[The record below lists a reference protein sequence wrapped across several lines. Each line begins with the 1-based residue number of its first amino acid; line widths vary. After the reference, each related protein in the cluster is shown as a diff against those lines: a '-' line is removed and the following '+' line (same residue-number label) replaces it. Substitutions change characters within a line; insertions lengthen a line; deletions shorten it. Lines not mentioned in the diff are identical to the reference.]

1 MKKQK
6 VYLDYAATT
15 PVDPRV
21 LRAMM
26 PYFDK
31 YYGNSM
37 SLHSEGV
44 RTSEAVEKARMIIAK
59 ALNAGEEEIVF
70 TGSATESNN
79 LALKGLAEANPEKKK
94 IIISSIEHDCVRN
107 SAIWLRGKGYKL
119 VMLPVDKKGFIDFEE
134 LKKEA
139 DETTLLVSIIHG
151 SNEMGTIQDIKKIGE
166 LCRERGIYFHT
177 DASQSFGKV
186 KIDVQEMKI
195 DLLTASSHKIYGP
208 KGVAILYVHDG
219 VKINPILHGGG
230 HEGGLRSSTVNV
242 PAIVGMGKAVEI
254 CMNTLDSENL
264 RLSKLRDKLIKGILT
279 SIDDCWLNGD
289 DKRRLSNNINISFER
304 VEGESI
310 LMELSNQG
318 IMCSTG
324 SACSSNNLE
333 PSHVLLAMGLSSP
346 EAHGSL
352 RFSLGRW
359 TGETDINYVLKILP
373 IVLKKMRRMSP
384 FKPFDKTQGKK

>member
-6 VYLDYAATT
+6 IYLDYAATT
-15 PVDPRV
+15 PVDSRV
-21 LRAMM
+21 VEVML

-31 YYGNSM
+31 FYGNSM
-37 SLHSEGV
+37 SLHEFGFKS
-44 RTSEAVEKARMIIAK
+44 SEAVEKARKIIAK
-59 ALNAGEEEIVF
+59 ALNAESEEIVF

-79 LALKGLAEANPEKKK
+79 LALKGLAQANPEKKK
-94 IIISSIEHDCVRN
+94 IIISSVEHDCVRN
-107 SAIWLRGKGYKL
+107 SAIWLRREGYK
-119 VMLPVDKKGFIDFEE
+119 VIMLPVDKYGFIDFEV
-134 LKKEA
+134 LKKEV
-139 DETTLLVSIIHG
+139 DETTLLVSVIHG
-151 SNEMGTIQDIKKIGE
+151 SNEMGTIQDLKKIGE
-166 LCRERGIYFHT
+166 LCRMRGVYFHT

-186 KIDVQEMKI
+186 PIDVKEMKI

-208 KGVAILYVHDG
+208 KGVAVLYVRDG
-219 VKINPILHGGG
+219 VKINPIMHGGG

-242 PAIVGMGKAVEI
+242 PAIVGMGKAVDL
-254 CMNTLDSENL
+254 CVRNMKRENE
-264 RLSKLRDKLIKGILT
+264 RLTKLRDFLIEGILS

-289 DKRRLSNNINISFER
+289 KKKRLSNNVNISFER

-310 LMELSNQG
+310 LMELSNRG

-359 TGETDINYVLKILP
+359 TTKSEIDSVLKILP
-373 IVLKKMRRMSP
+373 IVIKKMRRMSP
-384 FKPFDKTQGKK
+384 FKK

>member
-1 MKKQK
+1 MKKQN

-21 LRAMM
+21 LKTML
-26 PYFDK
+26 PYFGQ
-31 YYGNSM
+31 YYGNTM
-37 SLHSEGV
+37 SLHAEGV
-44 RTSEAVEKARMIIAK
+44 KTSEAVEKAREIMAK
-59 ALNAGEEEIVF
+59 ALNADSEEIVF

-94 IIISSIEHDCVRN
+94 IIISSVEHDCVRN
-107 SAIWLRGKGYKL
+107 SAIWLRGKGYKV
-119 VMLPVDKKGFIDFEE
+119 VMLPVDKKGFIDFEI

-139 DETTLLVSIIHG
+139 DKETLVVSIIHG
-151 SNEMGTIQDIKKIGE
+151 SNEVGTIQDIRRIGE

-186 KIDVQEMKI
+186 PIDVKEMKI

-208 KGVAILYVHDG
+208 KGAAILYVREN
-219 VKINPILHGGG
+219 VKINPIMHGGG

-242 PAIVGMGKAVEI
+242 PAIVGMGKATEI
-254 CMNTLDSENL
+254 CVKNMKNESE
-264 RLSKLRDKLIKGILT
+264 RLSKLRDKLINGILK

-289 DKRRLSNNINISFER
+289 EKKRLPNNVNVSFER
-304 VEGESI
+304 VEGESL
-310 LMELSNQG
+310 LMELSNKG

-333 PSHVLLAMGLSSP
+333 PSHVLLALGLSAP

-352 RFSLGRW
+352 RFSLGRF
-359 TGETDINYVLKILP
+359 TTESEINYVLKTLP
-373 IVLKKMRRMSP
+373 IVVKKMRKMSP
-384 FKPFDKTQGKK
+384 FKKND

>member
-1 MKKQK
+1 MKKQN

-21 LRAMM
+21 IKAML
-26 PYFDK
+26 PYFDR
-31 YYGNSM
+31 YYGNTM
-37 SLHSEGV
+37 SLHAEGV
-44 RTSEAVEKARMIIAK
+44 KTSEAVEKAREIIAK
-59 ALNAGEEEIVF
+59 ALNAESEEIVF

-79 LALKGLAEANPEKKK
+79 LVLKGLAEANLEKKK
-94 IIISSIEHDCVRN
+94 IIISSVEHDCIRN
-107 SAIWLRGKGYKL
+107 SAIWLRGRGYK
-119 VMLPVDKKGFIDFEE
+119 VIMLPVDKKGFIDFEI

-139 DETTLLVSIIHG
+139 DETTLVVSIIHG
-151 SNEMGTIQDIKKIGE
+151 SNEVGTIQDIGRIGE

-177 DASQSFGKV
+177 DASQSFGRV
-186 KIDVQEMKI
+186 PIDVKAMKI
-195 DLLTASSHKIYGP
+195 DLLTVSSHKIYGP
-208 KGVAILYVHDG
+208 KGVAILYVRNG
-219 VKINPILHGGG
+219 VKINPIMHGGG

-254 CMNTLDSENL
+254 MEKSKAENL
-264 RLSKLRDKLIKGILT
+264 KMEKLRNKLIKGILE

-289 DKRRLSNNINISFER
+289 EKKRLSNNVNVSFER
-304 VEGESI
+304 VEGESL
-310 LMELSNQG
+310 LMELSNKG

-333 PSHVLLAMGLSSP
+333 PSHVLLAMGLSAS

-359 TGETDINYVLKILP
+359 TTESEINYVLKTLP
-373 IVLKKMRRMSP
+373 IVVKKMRKMSP
-384 FKPFDKTQGKK
+384 FKKND

>member
-6 VYLDYAATT
+6 IYLDYAATT
-15 PVDPRV
+15 PVDPKV
-21 LRAMM
+21 LGAML
-26 PYFDK
+26 PYFNQ

-37 SLHSEGV
+37 SLHEFGFK
-44 RTSEAVEKARMIIAK
+44 TSEAVENARGIIAK
-59 ALNAGEEEIVF
+59 ALKASDDEIVF
-70 TGSATESNN
+70 TGSASESNN
-79 LALKGLAEANPEKKK
+79 LALKGLVEANPKKNK
-94 IIISSIEHDCVRN
+94 IIISSVEHDCIRN
-107 SAIWLRGKGYKL
+107 SAIWLRGKGYKV
-119 VMLPVDKKGFIDFEE
+119 VMLPVDKKGFVDFEV
-134 LKKEA
+134 LKKEI
-139 DETTLLVSIIHG
+139 DKTTLVVSIIHG

-166 LCRERGIYFHT
+166 LCRERGVYFHT

-186 KIDVQEMKI
+186 PIDVKEMKI

-208 KGVAILYVHDG
+208 KGVAILYVRDG
-219 VKINPILHGGG
+219 IKINPIMHGGG

-242 PAIVGMGKAVEI
+242 PAIVGMGKAVEL
-254 CMNTLDSENL
+254 CVKNMKTENE
-264 RLSKLRDKLIKGILT
+264 RLTKLRDKLIGGILT

-289 DKRRLSNNINISFER
+289 DKKRLSNNVNISFER

-310 LMELSNQG
+310 LMELSNRG

-352 RFSLGRW
+352 RFSLGRY
-359 TGETDINYVLKILP
+359 TTDSEINYVLKTLP
-373 IVLKKMRRMSP
+373 IVLKKMRKMSP
-384 FKPFDKTQGKK
+384 FKPFDKAQGE